1 VSFIGLVAINIDL
14 IAIFIFGFLLS
25 IIGLQFF
32 KRASQSTNYV
42 IWPEDRDNMWP
53 LIKDAKIE
61 AVDQYIRLA
70 SLSGFSGAFTK
81 VGFTGLPLATVGLT
95 IFFVVLSLAFTNPD
109 LMELGKLTLGAFI
122 GSFVQRQVERGQR
135 PDASGAHP
143 APMMRSDL
151 PV

>member
-1 VSFIGLVAINIDL
+1 
-14 IAIFIFGFLLS
+14 
-25 IIGLQFF
+25 
-32 KRASQSTNYV
+32 
-42 IWPEDRDNMWP
+42 M
-53 LIKDAKIE
+53 
-61 AVDQYIRLA
+61 
-70 SLSGFSGAFTK
+70 
-81 VGFTGLPLATVGLT
+81 GLT